1 MAPGSR
7 VKLVPWDDRDFVAAF
22 EAAAAR
28 IADRGMSLASPNGA
42 LAVQLDLRANGFP
55 DATCYCERTSQE
67 VLSNAATRCVVMR
80 DGTVAVALERS
91 APA

>member
-28 IADRGMSLASPNGA
+28 LADRGLSLVSPYGA

-67 VLSNAATRCVVMR
+67 VLTNAAARCVVMR
-80 DGTVAVALERS
+80 DGQAAVPLEGS